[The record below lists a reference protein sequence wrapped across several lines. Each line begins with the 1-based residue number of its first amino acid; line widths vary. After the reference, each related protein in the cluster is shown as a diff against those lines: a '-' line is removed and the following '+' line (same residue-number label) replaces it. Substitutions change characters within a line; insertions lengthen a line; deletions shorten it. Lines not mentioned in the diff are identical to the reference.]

1 MKTSSKNS
9 DRNVN
14 IKNGRERFRKRP
26 RFIRFFY
33 ITKKNTDGKWNV
45 CKKERQTEKIRRFFF
60 KEIFSF

>member
-45 CKKERQTEKIRRFFF
+45 CIK
-60 KEIFSF
+60 